1 MRLYN
6 QLILISTLIVSGTVH
21 AQSDIVVTRSGIGSG
36 GGIYFGLGAGNTSY
50 DEAGGDDVSL
60 SVLAGYSLNDILG
73 VELSWNDYGSS
84 EVENSSEE
92 AEASAVLFG
101 VIGTL
106 PLSNEVNA
114 FAQLG
119 IGRWDFESGSI
130 DESDTDVYVGL
141 GIDYAVSHN
150 MNVRFAYQHLPLDGQ
165 SGAVEIEETLHTVQ
179 AGVIFKP

>member
-1 MRLYN
+1 MRLYS
-6 QLILISTLIVSGTVH
+6 QLLLISALLISGVAH
-21 AQSDIVVTRSGIGSG
+21 AQGDIVVTRSGIGSG
-36 GGIYFGLGAGNTSY
+36 DGLYLGLAAGNTSY

-60 SVLAGYSLNDILG
+60 SLLAGYSLNDILG

-101 VIGTL
+101 VIGSF

-119 IGRWDFESGSI
+119 IGRWGYELGNI

-141 GIDYAVSHN
+141 GIDYAVSHQ
-150 MNVRFAYQHLPLDGQ
+150 MIVRFAYQYLPLDGQ
-165 SGAVEIEETLHTVQ
+165 SGAVEIDETLQTVQ
-179 AGVIFKP
+179 AGVIFRP